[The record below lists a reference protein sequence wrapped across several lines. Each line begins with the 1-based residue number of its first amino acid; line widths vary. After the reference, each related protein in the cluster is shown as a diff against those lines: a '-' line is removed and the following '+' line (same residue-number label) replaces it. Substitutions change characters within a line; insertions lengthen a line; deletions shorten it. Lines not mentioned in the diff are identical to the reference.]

1 MKPFT
6 SKHCTPINYGS
17 PLNNNKKTEKLKKK
31 IEETR
36 KKAFIRSNSPSEEY
50 EESKEEKR
58 AQRRYKRLSKRLD
71 HTQKFL

>member
-36 KKAFIRSNSPSEEY
+36 KKAFIRSNSPSEGY
-50 EESKEEKR
+50 ETSPEEKR
-58 AQRRYKRLSKRLD
+58 AQKKLARQEKRLD
-71 HTQKFL
+71 KLEQK

>member
-31 IEETR
+31 ISETE
-36 KKAFIRSNSPSEEY
+36 KKAFISSNYPSEEY

-58 AQRRYKRLSKRLD
+58 AQKKLKRLKKRLAKKE
-71 HTQKFL
+71 Q